1 MPAGPRRFAGWPG
14 ERGRR
19 SIPRVIPIGGEKAD
33 HLPDGCPGSIDTGA
47 AGAGRSDY
55 GGGGAYPGAV
65 ARGPV
70 PAETAGELKA
80 RIEAERRGVPFLV
93 YRDGEGR
100 QRIHGLA
107 GDRGRLSVG
116 RSEAA
121 DVSLEFDGEVSRVH
135 AELERV
141 GEEWTLADDG
151 LSRNGS
157 FVNGERVVGRRR
169 LRDGDALQF
178 GDTVVL
184 FRTSAEAGADETMAA
199 SGDPEVARVT
209 NTQRRVLIAL
219 CRPFAGGSE
228 FATPATNRQIADEVS
243 LSVDAVKAN
252 LRALFERFDVGDLP
266 QNKKRVR
273 LAELALRTGTIAP
286 RDLGP

>member
-1 MPAGPRRFAGWPG
+1 
-14 ERGRR
+14 
-19 SIPRVIPIGGEKAD
+19 
-33 HLPDGCPGSIDTGA
+33 
-47 AGAGRSDY
+47 
-55 GGGGAYPGAV
+55 V

-70 PAETAGELKA
+70 PAETAGELKE
-80 RIEAERRGVPFLV
+80 RIETERLGLPFLV
-93 YRDGEGR
+93 YRDGEER
-100 QRIHGLA
+100 QRIHGLM
-107 GDRGRLSVG
+107 GDRDRLSIG
-116 RSEAA
+116 RSQAA
-121 DVSLEFDGEVSRVH
+121 DVSLDFDAEVSRVH

-178 GDTVVL
+178 GDTIVL
-184 FRTSAEAGADETMAA
+184 FRAPAEAGADETVAA
-199 SGDPEVARVT
+199 KGRSDVARVT
-209 NTQRRVLIAL
+209 DTQRRVLIAL
-219 CRPFAGGSE
+219 CRPFASGSE
-228 FATPATNRQIADEVS
+228 FATPATNRQIADEVA

-252 LRALFERFDVGDLP
+252 LRALFDRFDVGELP

-286 RDLGP
+286 RDLSG